1 LKTPGVIL
9 TGAATTI
16 LVAGVAGV
24 VAGVGLFVIV
34 VTQCGV
40 SITANLSM
48 RIMHVT
54 D

>member
-9 TGAATTI
+9 TGAATTF
-16 LVAGVAGV
+16 LVAGV